1 MTCKCLYGIIIL
13 ACGLTSL
20 VNAESGKPALDVYS
34 KYKLKPLDYGDVK
47 LNGDLKRQFDE
58 VCNYYYNIPNDNLLK
73 PFRARAG
80 LPAVG
85 EDMGGC
91 YVGHSPFGQ
100 FLAGYARMYAAT
112 RDEKYRQKAVAL
124 MEEWAKTIEPDGFF
138 FQTRKPRLSAYY
150 YEKILGGLLDIY
162 YYCADANALKYLDQ
176 ITSWEEKN
184 IPRTRVYRDVV
195 GQGTGEWYTQSENL
209 YRAYLY
215 TGEQRYKDFA
225 EVWEYHEFWDEISS
239 GRYQEMYARGGHHA
253 YSHVNSFNGLAA
265 AYIVKGDKKFL
276 DTLKKAYDFLQD
288 EQCYATGGFGPN
300 ERLLPRT
307 AIKGTL
313 RTVEKSFETQCGSW
327 AGFKMTKYL
336 VGLTGDARYAD
347 WTEKLIINGIG
358 ASIPMTDKGEVFYLS
373 CYKTTGAK
381 KKNLVGAA
389 WPCCSGTRAEA
400 VPDYHNLLYFYDDN
414 SIYVSQYFA
423 SEASF
428 RIGGNSVK
436 IIQNTQFPQEDT
448 TRLTV
453 HLNKPARF
461 DIKFRIPDWLA
472 ERAEAEVNGKVYN
485 YQTDK
490 HWGIISQKWTDGD
503 VITLKL
509 PMKLEVSRFV
519 DNQEY
524 PAAIMYG
531 PVALAVK
538 CEGEIGNPARLI
550 NLEHLSSEFICSKN
564 EPLTWKLRGHD
575 SVILKPFYAY
585 KEGER
590 YFLYLDKNAPLILPV
605 PAGSQEISVTLTNP
619 QKSKGLLLRESDG
632 ESKNEPAVKEGRDA
646 WIATKLQNNR
656 YYIYYQVMFPE
667 FRQGRASKITI
678 TVDYYDEGS
687 GDFRIVYDSSDTS
700 VKVAANNPGA
710 WKEAGRFKLTDT
722 KTWKTYNC
730 SVDDAKFAGRC
741 NGADIRFEIT
751 SGSVN
756 PAVGRV
762 QLTRQPVNEP
772 QK

>member
-1 MTCKCLYGIIIL
+1 MVLL
-13 ACGLTSL
+13 CGVSVLLSRL
-20 VNAESGKPALDVYS
+20 SYPARAELGQTAFNIYA
-34 KYKLKPLDYGDVK
+34 KYRLKPLDYSAVK
-47 LNGDLKRQFDE
+47 LHGDLKRQFDE

-73 PFRARAG
+73 PFRERAG
-80 LPAVG
+80 LAAPG
-85 EDMGGC
+85 KDMGGVYITHC
-91 YVGHSPFGQ
+91 PFGQ
-100 FLAGYARMYAAT
+100 FLSGYARMYAAT
-112 RDEKYRQKAVAL
+112 KDEKYRKKAVTL
-124 MEEWAKTIEPDGFF
+124 MEEWAQTIEPDGFF
-138 FQTRKPRLSAYY
+138 FQTRNPFLSAYY
-150 YEKILGGLLDIY
+150 YEKIMGGLLDIY
-162 YYCADANALKYLDQ
+162 YYCGDANALKYLDK
-176 ITSWEEKN
+176 ITSWAEKN
-184 IPRTRVYRDVV
+184 SPRTRIYCDVV

-215 TGEQRYKDFA
+215 TGEQRHKDFA
-225 EVWEYHEFWDEISS
+225 EVWEYTEFWDKILS
-239 GRYQEMYARGGHHA
+239 GDYEKMYKESKWLHA
-253 YSHVNSFNGLAA
+253 YSHVNSFNGLAG
-265 AYIVKGDKKFL
+265 AYLVKGDGKYL

-288 EQCYATGGFGPN
+288 QQCYATGGFGPD
-300 ERLLPRT
+300 EQLLPRK
-307 AIKGTL
+307 ALKDAL
-313 RTVEKSFETQCGSW
+313 RMVEKSFETQCGCW

-336 VGLTGDARYAD
+336 VGLTGDAKYTD

-358 ASIPMTDKGEVFYLS
+358 ASIPMTEKGEVFYLS
-373 CYKTTGAK
+373 CYMTIGAE
-381 KKNLVGAA
+381 KKNFVGAA

-414 SIYVSQYFA
+414 SIYVAQYFA

-428 RIGGNSVK
+428 RIGGSSVK
-436 IIQNTQFPQEDT
+436 IIQDTKFPQEDT
-448 TRLTV
+448 TKLIV
-453 HLNKPARF
+453 HIDKPARF

-472 ERAEAEVNGKVYN
+472 DKAGAEVNGKVYD
-485 YQTDK
+485 YQVDK
-490 HWGIISQKWTDGD
+490 NWGIISNNWTDGD

-509 PMKLEVSRFV
+509 PMKLEASQFV

-538 CEGEIGNPARLI
+538 CEGKIGNPARLI
-550 NLEHLSSEFICSKN
+550 NLEHLSNDFIRAEN
-564 EPLTWKLRGHD
+564 EPLIWKLRGHD

-590 YFLYLDKNAPLILPV
+590 YFLYLDKNAPQILPV

-632 ESKNEPAVKEGRDA
+632 ESQNEPVVKDGREA
-646 WIATKLQNNR
+646 WMATKPLGNNH
-656 YYIYYQVMFPE
+656 YIYYQVLFPE
-667 FRQGRASKITI
+667 FRQGRAAKIGI
-678 TVDYYDEGS
+678 TVDYFDEGL

-700 VKVAANNPGA
+700 VQVAANHPGA

-722 KTWKTYNC
+722 KTWNTYKC

-751 SGSVN
+751 SGSVR
-756 PAVGRV
+756 PAIGRV
-762 QLTRQPVNEP
+762 KLTRQPVNEP